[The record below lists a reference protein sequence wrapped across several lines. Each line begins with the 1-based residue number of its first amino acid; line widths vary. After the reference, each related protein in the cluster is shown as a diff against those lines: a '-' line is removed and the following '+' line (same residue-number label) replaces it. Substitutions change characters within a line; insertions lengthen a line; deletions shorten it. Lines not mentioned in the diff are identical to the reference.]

1 VTDMESMKR
10 KYTITGHGDWVTT
23 LAVNDNLKAIVSG
36 SLDSSIKVW
45 DMNTGKCLKTMPM
58 GAPIWSVA
66 FSPTGEHLVVAT
78 QDGNIIFIAMQK

>member
-1 VTDMESMKR
+1 MECMKR
-10 KYTITGHGDWVTT
+10 KVTITGHGDWVTT
-23 LAVNDNLKAIVSG
+23 LAVNDNLKALVSG

-45 DMNTGKCLKTMPM
+45 DLNSGKCLKTMPM

-78 QDGNIIFIAMQK
+78 QDGNISFIAMQL